1 MKRFYK
7 LLIIPCIVAVVG
19 LYVIGANCVLRIDR
33 TDSVQERAEEASD
46 RNSAV
51 TADTEADGSAEAAD
65 ASEGESRV
73 NINTATKEELMTID
87 GIGEIYSERIIEL
100 RERVG
105 GFTSVEQLL
114 EVEGI
119 SQKKL
124 DRIRNYITVE

>member
-33 TDSVQERAEEASD
+33 TDSVQDRAEEASD

-87 GIGEIYSERIIEL
+87 GIGEIYSERIIEQ
-100 RERVG
+100 RERI

-119 SQKKL
+119 TRKKL
-124 DRIRNYITVE
+124 DRIRDSITVE

>member
-7 LLIIPCIVAVVG
+7 LLIIPCIVAVAG

-33 TDSVQERAEEASD
+33 TDSVQDRAEEASD

-65 ASEGESRV
+65 AFEGESRV
-73 NINTATKEELMTID
+73 NINTATKEEIMTID
-87 GIGEIYSERIIEL
+87 GIGEIYSERIIEQ
-100 RERVG
+100 RERIG

-119 SQKKL
+119 TRKKL
-124 DRIRNYITVE
+124 DRIRDSITVE